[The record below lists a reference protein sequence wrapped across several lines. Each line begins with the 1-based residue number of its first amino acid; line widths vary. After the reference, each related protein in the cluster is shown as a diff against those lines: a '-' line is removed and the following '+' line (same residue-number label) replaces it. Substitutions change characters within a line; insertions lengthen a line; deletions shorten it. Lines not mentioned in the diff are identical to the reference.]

1 MNNIVTIEAW
11 NSYKASKESELIRL
25 KQEHKTINDKLTKK
39 LSDIEFKELM
49 YEQHVISLKIL
60 IVENN
65 IKASKLSLKNF
76 ILSEKI
82 TEAVKDLNLF
92 RESIN

>member
-11 NSYKASKESELIRL
+11 KSYKASKESELIRL

-76 ILSEKI
+76 ILSENI

-92 RESIN
+92 RKSIN